1 MSASVS
7 LDSTIVVESGL
18 FSTDLDR
25 ELIILSTAKDL
36 YYGLNETG
44 ARIWG
49 LIQEPRLVREI
60 HDELLEELD
69 VPPDEWKRDL
79 LALLQELVD
88 QGLARAEE

>member
-7 LDSTIVVESGL
+7 LDSTIVAEAGL
-18 FSTDLDR
+18 VSTSLDR

-44 ARIWG
+44 VRIWS
-49 LIQEPRLVREI
+49 LMQEPRSVREI
-60 HDELLEELD
+60 HDLLLVDLD
-69 VPPDEWKRDL
+69 VEPDEWERDL

-88 QGLARAEE
+88 QGLARTEE